1 MALIPTLLT
10 PKLSLRWAIPSLNVS
25 TLAAF
30 LRGVAR
36 VNQAHVYAPSFGFVG
51 DEGLELSKAPSMQS
65 TALSLPHFGSAAKV
79 GEVFKNQC
87 GARRNRPFSELNL
100 TVEHIV
106 EASLGYSLNRDR
118 PQRMLQ

>member
-1 MALIPTLLT
+1 MGLVIQVPISGQTTIGTLT
-10 PKLSLRWAIPSLNVS
+10 DALSLRKSSRMLI
-25 TLAAF
+25 AA
-30 LRGVAR
+30 
-36 VNQAHVYAPSFGFVG
+36 
-51 DEGLELSKAPSMQS
+51 QS
-65 TALSLPHFGSAAKV
+65 TTLSLPHFGSAAKV

-87 GARRNRPFSELNL
+87 CARRNRPFPELNL